1 MSNSAAPHSIL
12 SIDQI
17 TKVYYDELTQLARKN
32 RRMSNS
38 HLKKR
43 TTLLFNKNLST
54 VNISGMFSQKVFVGG
69 APPGISDT
77 EILNAFGKYGN
88 FTIEKKKANEKSSF
102 FYVIYESNQC
112 VKGLLTT
119 CVINSVGE
127 FYTRIGTH
135 IVQVIPW
142 EINNSHYVPATNMT
156 LLDNKKVVF
165 IGGLHGKMTAKF
177 IAEVFSYFGP
187 IVMVTIDVD
196 KYKYPIGSGRVAF
209 SDSQGKLLIL
219 YLPYQELRIK

>member
-1 MSNSAAPHSIL
+1 MANAVVPQNLL

-17 TKVYYDELTQLARKN
+17 TKIYYEELTFMARKN
-32 RRMSNS
+32 RRISSSNS
-38 HLKKR
+38 KNR
-43 TTLLFNKNLST
+43 TTLLFNKNLSS
-54 VNISGMFSQKVFVGG
+54 VNLAGMFSQKVFVGG
-69 APPGISDT
+69 APAGVSDSDVYG
-77 EILNAFGKYGN
+77 AFSKFGN

-102 FYVIYESNQC
+102 FYIIYDSSQC
-112 VKGLLTT
+112 VKSLLTS
-119 CVINSVGE
+119 CVINNVGE
-127 FYTRIGTH
+127 FYTRIANH

-142 EINNSHYVPATNMT
+142 EINNSHYVPASNMT

-209 SDSQGKLLIL
+209 SDNQGIIVN
-219 YLPYQELRIK
+219 YLQN